1 MAFYHRLELVRKLK
15 NRTLLIIS
23 LLLLGNAFAADPPPP
38 ILTSSSLKAV
48 GSIKDVPSGTYL
60 RLVNFKKN
68 YDGWFHEVKLVDEN
82 NKQIKDGTL
91 KISQEYLNKDLKN
104 KITNNLQFID
114 ELSQKTITGYPD
126 QQYIIVS
133 SVNKGWRTYSI
144 QFVDDDGALVD
155 HKGIPVSGPR
165 TYKISQKYI
174 DSDRLKSQV
183 VALGTIQKEATRLK
197 ALKDDCLKA
206 TAPKTS
212 VRPKLRPKN
221 LVKIAAPSGS
231 SYKYLTDQ
239 RTSLRAGGNRSCMN
253 KKEKIQ
259 REFLKKHPYG
269 KLSLDGRANK
279 IRSEAKLVLDGI
291 KKASGTKDSKNRSRY
306 KNFVNGHYIDPIVT
320 PAVISCLAYQE
331 TKGNL
336 NPYAVNYT
344 LCNKKMASTAHGL
357 GQITRSTMNGLSG
370 NPDGDMMP
378 LNSPFSSK
386 YKGKSVRE
394 IHSQMSGDVGM
405 QFEILVRILSSN
417 AKHIRWKNKSL
428 SEAEI
433 LKRAII
439 QYDRDSQSK
448 YIKNVV
454 DNCIPCF
461 KKGGSGSSCYKTV
474 K

>member
-1 MAFYHRLELVRKLK
+1 VRNFK
-15 NRTLLIIS
+15 NRALFILS
-23 LLLLGNAFAADPPPP
+23 LLFIGNTFAADPPPP

-48 GSIKDVPSGTYL
+48 GAIEDVPSGTYL

-68 YDGWFHEVKLVDEN
+68 HNGWFHEVKLVDEN

-114 ELSQKTITGYPD
+114 ELTQKTITGYPD

-155 HKGIPVSGPR
+155 HKGIPSSVPR
-165 TYKISQKYI
+165 TYKISQRYI

-183 VALGTIQKEATRLK
+183 VAFGTIQKEVTRPKTLK
-197 ALKDDCLKA
+197 EDCIKT
-206 TAPKTS
+206 TAPKSS

-221 LVKIAAPSGS
+221 LVKITAPSGG

-239 RTSLRAGGNRSCMN
+239 RSSLRAGGNRSCMN

-259 REFLKKHPYG
+259 RDFLKKHPYG
-269 KLSLDGRANK
+269 KLSLDERANK

-306 KNFVNGHYIDPIVT
+306 KSFVNGHYIDPIVT

-344 LCNKKMASTAHGL
+344 LCNTKMVSTAHGL
-357 GQITRSTMNGLSG
+357 GQITRSTMKGLSE

-386 YKGKSVRE
+386 YKGKSVRD

-417 AKHIRWKNKSL
+417 AKHTRWKDKSL

-439 QYDRDSQSK
+439 LYDRDSQSK

-461 KKGGSGSSCYKTV
+461 RKGGSGSSCYKTV

>member
-1 MAFYHRLELVRKLK
+1 VRKLK
-15 NRTLLIIS
+15 TRTLFIIS
-23 LLLLGNAFAADPPPP
+23 LLFLGNSFAADPPPP
-38 ILTSSSLKAV
+38 ILTNSSLKAV
-48 GSIKDVPSGTYL
+48 GATTNVPAGSYL

-68 YDGWFHEVKLVDEN
+68 HEGWFHEVKLVDEDN
-82 NKQIKDGTL
+82 RPIKKGTL
-91 KISQEYLNKDLKN
+91 KISQEYLNKELKN
-104 KITNNLQFID
+104 KITHNLDFID
-114 ELSQKTITGYPD
+114 ELTQKTVTGYPD

-133 SVNKGWRTYSI
+133 SVNKGWKTYSV
-144 QFVDDDGALVD
+144 QFVDDEGGLVD
-155 HKGIPVSGPR
+155 HKGIPVSVPR
-165 TYKISQKYI
+165 TYKVSQRYL

-183 VALGTIQKEATRLK
+183 VALSKIQKEATRKRTLK
-197 ALKDDCLKA
+197 EDCLKT

-212 VRPKLRPKN
+212 LRPKPRPKD

-231 SYKYLTDQ
+231 SYKYLTDM
-239 RTSLRAGGNRSCMN
+239 RSSLRAGGLRSCMN

-259 REFLKKHPYG
+259 RDFLKKHPYG
-269 KLSLDGRANK
+269 KLSIEGRANR
-279 IRSEAKLVLDGI
+279 IRSEAELVLSGI
-291 KKASGTKDSKNRSRY
+291 KKSSGSKNTKNKSRY

-344 LCNKKMASTAHGL
+344 LCNTKMASTAHGL

-378 LNSPFSSK
+378 LDSPYSSK

-417 AKHIRWKNKSL
+417 AKHTRWKNRSL

-433 LKRAII
+433 LKRSII
-439 QYDRDSQSK
+439 LYDRDSQSK